1 MTVLLEFMVLPF
13 DFAVELFKV
22 VLRFNDWPNK
32 PIVFDV
38 AFFICLEITL
48 LFDFLE
54 RID

>member
-1 MTVLLEFMVLPF
+1 MRLELRVLPF

-22 VLRFNDWPNK
+22 VLRFNDWPTE
-32 PIVFDV
+32 PSVFAV
-38 AFFICLEITL
+38 AFFICLVIAL